1 MNTRN
6 RFKQPLALCALVI
19 SIIALAALLTTPVAH
34 AQRGGDPHRAVNAFN
49 VMSPVGIAFG
59 QTLRVNFL
67 NVGSNPVEIQPCVF
81 DGDGAHL
88 KTGETLRL
96 APGQMR
102 SLDLSRSEIGGRSE
116 SSVQVRAGVHADRPD
131 LKHLIVAG
139 EVIEEATGK
148 SSLYVPPG
156 TVNGMDPTNANPSD
170 QGRGGRVTST
180 LGPVGIVAGQTAR
193 VTFLNL
199 GSNPLEL
206 DPCFFDGDGAH
217 LKEGPTITL
226 APGQM
231 RSFEIS
237 WSEATGGRT
246 ETRIQM
252 RGAAH
257 LDRRGAKNLV
267 MAGEVVEDATG
278 KSSLYV
284 GCRRVRAKA
293 STRNPTHRGKE
304 VGRRQEQKAV
314 GWMCRRRFRV
324 QR

>member
-6 RFKQPLALCALVI
+6 RFKQPLALGAAAI
-19 SIIALAALLTTPVAH
+19 SIIAVAALLTAPVAR
-34 AQRGGDPHRAVNAFN
+34 AERGDGGGDTHRAVN
-49 VMSPVGIAFG
+49 VTPPVGIAFG

-67 NVGSNPVEIQPCVF
+67 NVGSNPVEIQPCIF

-88 KTGETLRL
+88 KTGDRLTL

-116 SSVQVRAGVHADRPD
+116 SSVAVRAGVHADKSAV
-131 LKHLIVAG
+131 KHLMVAG

-156 TVNGMDPTNANPSD
+156 TGNGMDPTNAHPSD

-180 LGPVGIVAGQTAR
+180 IAPVGIVAGQTLR

-199 GSNPLEL
+199 GSNPLEIQ
-206 DPCFFDGDGAH
+206 PCIFDGDGRH
-217 LKEGPTITL
+217 LKEGATFTL

-237 WSEATGGRT
+237 WSEATGGRI
-246 ETRIQM
+246 EARIQM

-257 LDRRGAKNLV
+257 VDRGDAQNLV
-267 MAGEVVEDATG
+267 MAGEVVEDSTG

-284 GCRRVRAKA
+284 SPGTSKGFDPQPDPPR
-293 STRNPTHRGKE
+293 
-304 VGRRQEQKAV
+304 
-314 GWMCRRRFRV
+314 
-324 QR
+324 